1 MSGFFNLGKWIG
13 KKSSKGGKAI
23 DKVAPTTG
31 SSMKKAFKEKYR
43 DKINKAK
50 ITQSQMKVEKDIEE
64 GYSSVVNRNKESKKI
79 FEANDPS
86 RDRNKS
92 SQEIFK
98 KSKGE

>member
-13 KKSSKGGKAI
+13 KKSSKGAKAI

-31 SSMKKAFKEKYR
+31 SSMKKAFMEKYR
-43 DKINKAK
+43 DKRNKAK
-50 ITQSQMKVEKDIEE
+50 ITQSQMKVERDIEE
-64 GYSSVVNRNKESKKI
+64 GYKSVV
-79 FEANDPS
+79 
-86 RDRNKS
+86 DRNKS

>member
-31 SSMKKAFKEKYR
+31 SSMQKAFKEKYK
-43 DKINKAK
+43 DKRNKAK
-50 ITQSQMKVEKDIEE
+50 ITQSQMKVERDIEE

>member
-31 SSMKKAFKEKYR
+31 SSIKKAFMEKYR
-43 DKINKAK
+43 DKRNKAK

-86 RDRNKS
+86 RDRNKA